1 MGEGKAWRGSIVN
14 LCKGLINKQAIMD
27 KKAVAGA
34 LDDIGALMEIL
45 GENPFKVRALVNAA
59 RAVETFT
66 GDLKKMAD
74 EGRLTEIKGVGES
87 IAGKITTLINTG
99 SLPELA
105 ELKSR
110 IPAGVFEMLKIP
122 GLGPKRAKALWDSL
136 GVTAVRELEYACNEN
151 RLVEL
156 PGFGAKS
163 QENILQGINALHKFA
178 GRRLLS
184 EGMGAVGPL
193 IEWVRG
199 SPAVIRAQVAGSVR
213 RGLETVKDIDIVA
226 SAADLEIV
234 MERFVAA
241 PGVTGVI
248 ARGHT
253 KTSVRM
259 ESGFQADIRVVT
271 DGQFPFA
278 LHHFTGS
285 REHNTIMRSLAKTKG
300 LKMNEYGLFKG
311 EQGLPLASEEEI
323 FRALGLSYIPP
334 EMREGFDEV
343 SLAGEG
349 QIPTLIEEAD
359 ITGVFH
365 VHTDKSDGVDTL
377 AAMAQEAIRLGY
389 KYMGVSDHSKTASYA
404 GGLSAADL
412 LRQGEEIDKLNEKLK
427 GRLHL
432 FKGVE
437 SDILSD
443 GSLDY
448 PDRIL
453 ATLDFVIASVH
464 SRFQKDERAMTER
477 IVTTINNPYTTMLG
491 HPTGRL
497 LLAREGY
504 PLDMEKVVEAM
515 AEHGVHMELNA
526 NPHRLDVDWRVMG
539 LVKKAGVKIS
549 INPDAHRKEGLQD
562 MRYGLLAARK
572 GGLAKKDVFNTLP
585 LEKIKAELLSQ
596 ISG

>member
-1 MGEGKAWRGSIVN
+1 
-14 LCKGLINKQAIMD
+14 MD
-27 KKAVAGA
+27 KKAIAGA

-66 GDLKKMAD
+66 GDLKKLAD
-74 EGRLTEIKGVGES
+74 EGKLTEIKGVGES
-87 IAGKITTLINTG
+87 IAVKITTLIKTG
-99 SLPELA
+99 SLPELE

-136 GVTAVRELEYACNEN
+136 GVTTVRELEYACNEN

-156 PGFGAKS
+156 AGFGAKS
-163 QENILQGINALHKFA
+163 QQNILQGINALHKFA

-184 EGMGAVGPL
+184 EGMDAVEPL
-193 IEWVRG
+193 VEWVRG
-199 SPAVIRAQVAGSVR
+199 SPAVVRAQVAGSVR

-226 SAADLEIV
+226 SSADPESV

-241 PGVTGVI
+241 PGVTDVI
-248 ARGHT
+248 NRGHT

-278 LHHFTGS
+278 LYHFTGS
-285 REHNTIMRSLAKTKG
+285 REHNTLMRSLAKTQG

-311 EQGLPLASEEEI
+311 EQGLELASEEEI
-323 FRALGLSYIPP
+323 FKALGLSYIPP

-343 SLAGEG
+343 TLAGER
-349 QIPTLIEEAD
+349 QIPTLVEEAD

-377 AAMAQEAIRLGY
+377 EAMAQEAIRLGY
-389 KYMGVSDHSKTASYA
+389 KYMGVSDHSRTASYA
-404 GGLSAADL
+404 GGLSADDL
-412 LRQGEEIDKLNEKLK
+412 LRQGEQIDKLNEKLK

-437 SDILSD
+437 SDILGD

-448 PDRIL
+448 PDNIL

-477 IVTTINNPYTTMLG
+477 IVTAINNPYTTMLG

-497 LLAREGY
+497 LLARDGY
-504 PLDMEKVVEAM
+504 PLDMEKVIEAM
-515 AEHGVHMELNA
+515 AQRGAYMELNA

-539 LVKKAGVKIS
+539 LVKKAGVKIA

-562 MRYGLLAARK
+562 MRYGILTARK

-585 LEKIKAELLSQ
+585 LETMKATLASRRKK
-596 ISG
+596 

>member
-1 MGEGKAWRGSIVN
+1 
-14 LCKGLINKQAIMD
+14 MD
-27 KKAVAGA
+27 KKAIAGA
-34 LDDIGALMEIL
+34 LDDVGALMEIL
-45 GENPFKVRALVNAA
+45 GENPFKVRALANAA

-74 EGRLTEIKGVGES
+74 EGTLTEIKGVGES
-87 IAGKITTLINTG
+87 IAVKITTLINTG
-99 SLPELA
+99 ALPELE

-122 GLGPKRAKALWDSL
+122 GLGPKRAKALWQSL
-136 GVTAVRELEYACNEN
+136 GVTTVRELEYACNEN

-156 PGFGAKS
+156 AGFGAKS
-163 QENILQGINALHKFA
+163 QENILHGINALHKFA

-184 EGMGAVGPL
+184 EGMGAVEPL
-193 IEWVRG
+193 VEWVRG
-199 SPAVIRAQVAGSVR
+199 SPAVIRAQMAGSVR

-226 SAADLEIV
+226 SSADPESV

-241 PGVTGVI
+241 PGVTDI
-248 ARGHT
+248 INRGHT

-271 DGQFPFA
+271 DAQFPFA

-285 REHNTIMRSLAKTKG
+285 REHNTLMRSLAKTQG

-311 EQGLPLASEEEI
+311 EQCMSLASEEEI
-323 FRALGLSYIPP
+323 FKALGLSYVPP
-334 EMREGFDEV
+334 EMREGLDEV
-343 SLAGEG
+343 RLAGEG
-349 QIPTLIEEAD
+349 KIPTLVEEAD
-359 ITGVFH
+359 IAGVFH
-365 VHTDKSDGVDTL
+365 VHTDKSDGVDSL
-377 AAMAQEAIRLGY
+377 AVMAQEAIRLGY
-389 KYMGVSDHSKTASYA
+389 KYLGVSDHSRTASYA
-404 GGLSAADL
+404 GGLSADDL
-412 LRQGEEIDKLNEKLK
+412 QRQGEEIDKLNEKLK

-437 SDILSD
+437 SDILAD

-448 PDRIL
+448 PDKIL

-477 IVTTINNPYTTMLG
+477 IVKAVNNPHTTMLG

-497 LLAREGY
+497 LLAREPY
-504 PLDMEKVVEAM
+504 PLDMEKVVEAL
-515 AEHGVHMELNA
+515 AQRGVHMELNA
-526 NPHRLDVDWRVMG
+526 NPQRLDVDWREMG
-539 LVKKAGVKIS
+539 PLKKAGVKIA

-562 MRYGLLAARK
+562 MRYGVLTARK
-572 GGLAKKDVFNTLP
+572 GGLAKEDVLNTLP
-585 LEKIKAELLSQ
+585 LDKMKAELLSRRKK
-596 ISG
+596 

>member
-1 MGEGKAWRGSIVN
+1 
-14 LCKGLINKQAIMD
+14 MD
-27 KKAVAGA
+27 KKVIAGV

-66 GDLKKMAD
+66 GDLKILAD
-74 EGRLTEIKGVGES
+74 DGRLTEIKGVGES
-87 IAGKITTLINTG
+87 IAAKITTLINTG
-99 SLPELA
+99 TLPELE

-122 GLGPKRAKALWDSL
+122 GLGPKRAKTIWQSL
-136 GVTAVRELEYACNEN
+136 GVTTVRELEYACNEN

-156 PGFGAKS
+156 AGFGAKS
-163 QENILQGINALHKFA
+163 QQNILHGINALHRFA

-184 EGMGAVGPL
+184 EGMDAVGPL
-193 IEWVRG
+193 LEWVCG

-226 SAADLEIV
+226 SSADPESV

-241 PGVTGVI
+241 PGVSDII
-248 ARGHT
+248 ARGYT
-253 KTSVRM
+253 KTSARM

-271 DGQFPFA
+271 DEQFPFA

-285 REHNTIMRSLAKTKG
+285 REHNTLMRSLAKTQG

-311 EQGLPLASEEEI
+311 EHSMKLASEEEI
-323 FRALGLSYIPP
+323 FKALGLSYIPP
-334 EMREGFDEV
+334 ELREGFDEV

-349 QIPTLIEEAD
+349 KIPTFVEEAD

-377 AAMAQEAIRLGY
+377 EAMAKEAMRLGY
-389 KYMGVSDHSKTASYA
+389 KYMGVSDHSRTASYA
-404 GGLSAADL
+404 GGLSADDL
-412 LRQGEEIDKLNEKLK
+412 QRQGEQIDKLNEKLK

-437 SDILSD
+437 SDILAD

-448 PDRIL
+448 PDNIL

-464 SRFQKDERAMTER
+464 SRFHKDERAMTER
-477 IVTTINNPYTTMLG
+477 IVAAIHNPYTTMLG

-504 PLDMEKVVEAM
+504 PLDMEKVIEAL
-515 AEHGVHMELNA
+515 AERGVHMELNA

-539 LVKKAGVKIS
+539 SLKKAGVKTA
-549 INPDAHRKEGLQD
+549 INPDAHRKDGLQD
-562 MRYGLLAARK
+562 MRYGLLTARK
-572 GGLAKKDVFNTLP
+572 GGLGKKDVFNTLP
-585 LEKIKAELLSQ
+585 LEKMKAALAARRKR
-596 ISG
+596 

>member
-1 MGEGKAWRGSIVN
+1 
-14 LCKGLINKQAIMD
+14 MD
-27 KKAVAGA
+27 KKVIASV
-34 LDDIGALMEIL
+34 LDDMGALMELL

-59 RAVETFT
+59 RAVDTFP

-74 EGRLTEIKGVGES
+74 DGRLTEIKGVGES
-87 IAGKITTLINTG
+87 IAAKITTLINTG
-99 SLPELA
+99 SLPELEA
-105 ELKSR
+105 LKSR
-110 IPAGVFEMLKIP
+110 IPAGVFEILKIP
-122 GLGPKRAKALWDSL
+122 GLGPKRAKMIWQSL
-136 GVTAVRELEYACNEN
+136 GVTTVRELEYACNEN

-156 PGFGAKS
+156 AGFGAKS
-163 QENILQGINALHKFA
+163 QENILQGINALHRFA

-184 EGMGAVGPL
+184 EGMGAVEPL
-193 IEWVRG
+193 LEWVRG

-213 RGLETVKDIDIVA
+213 RGLETVKDLDIVA
-226 SAADLEIV
+226 SSADPEIV

-241 PGVTGVI
+241 PGVTDII

-285 REHNTIMRSLAKTKG
+285 REHNTLMRSLAKTMG

-311 EQGLPLASEEEI
+311 EQSLKLASEEEI
-323 FRALGLSYIPP
+323 FKALGLSYIPP
-334 EMREGFDEV
+334 ELREGFDEV

-349 QIPTLIEEAD
+349 KIPTLIEEAD
-359 ITGVFH
+359 ITGLFH

-389 KYMGVSDHSKTASYA
+389 KYLGVSDHSRTASYA
-404 GGLSAADL
+404 GGLSADDL
-412 LRQGEEIDKLNEKLK
+412 QRQGEQIDKLNEKLK

-437 SDILSD
+437 SDILQD

-448 PDRIL
+448 PDKVL

-464 SRFQKDERAMTER
+464 SNFRMDERKMTER
-477 IVTTINNPYTTMLG
+477 IVAAINNPYTTMLG

-497 LLAREGY
+497 LLAREEY
-504 PLDMEKVVEAM
+504 PLDMEKVIETLAKR
-515 AEHGVHMELNA
+515 GVHIELNA
-526 NPHRLDVDWRVMG
+526 NPQRLDVSFRVMG
-539 LVKKAGVKIS
+539 SLKKAGVKVA
-549 INPDAHRKEGLQD
+549 INPDAHRMDGLRD
-562 MRYGLLAARK
+562 MRYGLLTARK
-572 GGLAKKDVFNTLP
+572 GGLGKNDVFNTLP
-585 LEKIKAELLSQ
+585 LEKMKTALASRIKK
-596 ISG
+596 